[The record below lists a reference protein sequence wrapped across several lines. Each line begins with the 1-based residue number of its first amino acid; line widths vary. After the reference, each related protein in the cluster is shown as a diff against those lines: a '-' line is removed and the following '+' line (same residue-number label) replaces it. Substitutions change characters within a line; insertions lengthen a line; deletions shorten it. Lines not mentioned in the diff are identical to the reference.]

1 MYIAREKA
9 VTGLRLDGNVLLIH
23 QTIEFSGFRI
33 RGFFT
38 CTRNEI
44 YYSKKIDIFAN
55 PNSVEWD
62 LGESVGRPRNK
73 VAPGLILQPNSKV
86 KTRIGFHAELA
97 YFLIFRPL
105 AYFWITAK
113 MIFDIIT

>member
-33 RGFFT
+33 RGGFT

-44 YYSKKIDIFAN
+44 YYSKKRDF
-55 PNSVEWD
+55 
-62 LGESVGRPRNK
+62 
-73 VAPGLILQPNSKV
+73 
-86 KTRIGFHAELA
+86 FC
-97 YFLIFRPL
+97 
-105 AYFWITAK
+105 
-113 MIFDIIT
+113 